1 MHETVKRTDQKQAL
15 HQLKCL
21 MGAMVEEA
29 SLKKCFIRRWGRDQ
43 ALKTAKS
50 RAEELSGVHGDW
62 HFIRKRKNSG

>member
-29 SLKKCFIRRWGRDQ
+29 SLKKVFYKEEEKFRVIRIKVLG
-43 ALKTAKS
+43 
-50 RAEELSGVHGDW
+50 H
-62 HFIRKRKNSG
+62 N